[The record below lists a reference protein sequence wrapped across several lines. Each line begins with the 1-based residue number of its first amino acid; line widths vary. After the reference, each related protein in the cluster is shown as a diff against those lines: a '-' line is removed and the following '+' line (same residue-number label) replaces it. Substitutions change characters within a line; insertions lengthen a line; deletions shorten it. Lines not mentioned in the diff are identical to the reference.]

1 MVITNKESD
10 RSSSEANPGPSEA
23 LLAAATDDSPAGTAD
38 QSARPDQ
45 QPAAVSPV
53 PSPPPHSPAVKP
65 RSPHWRK
72 RLMLAVGVVAGLAVG
87 GYFLV
92 PWVRTAVTTVSTDDA
107 YVNGHVTVVAP
118 RVSGQVTKVLVD
130 DNQRVKMGDVLVQLD
145 PEPYDIQVS
154 IAKTAVDAASADLE
168 ATRAQTRGLEGQ
180 LGSLYYALQH
190 AIEDVDN
197 QIAQLHARVAT
208 LKARQA
214 TLDNAQH
221 QYDRVKN
228 LFDTNVAAKQ
238 EMDDRTADLQ
248 VAKAQVDEALEGV
261 YQVRVALGL
270 PRKPESGDLTE
281 VPTNL
286 DQTFSVVRQVQANL
300 VQAAAQLGV
309 VQSVTD
315 SPKDMVAKFYQ
326 RDAAG
331 NVEHIL
337 ASLLES
343 APAVKQAEV
352 RLAQAQRHLAEAELN
367 RRYCDVVSEIDGVV
381 TRRNVNPGNTVQAG
395 QALMAVRSL
404 TEIWIDANFKETQL
418 ADLRIGQ
425 RVRCEVDMYGSRRE
439 FEGRITGFTMGT
451 GQTLALLPPQ
461 NATGNFVKIV
471 QRLPVRI
478 ELTDYDPHKAPLF
491 VGLSVTPY
499 VYYKEPPTGPHAGEV
514 LQPLTDLPTGPAA
527 APTTTRVASGA
538 ITVNKP

>member
-1 MVITNKESD
+1 MTNTSNEHAQSASEEDRGLSAVVLEEAAGGLPVGPAD
-10 RSSSEANPGPSEA
+10 RSALRDQQPEPTSPVPATPPQSPAAKPQLPHWRERL
-23 LLAAATDDSPAGTAD
+23 LLAAA
-38 QSARPDQ
+38 
-45 QPAAVSPV
+45 AVV
-53 PSPPPHSPAVKP
+53 
-65 RSPHWRK
+65 
-72 RLMLAVGVVAGLAVG
+72 GLAAG
-87 GYFLV
+87 GYFLI
-92 PWVRTAVTTVSTDDA
+92 PWLVTALSTVSTDDA
-107 YVNGHVTVVAP
+107 YVNGHVTFVAP
-118 RVSGQVTKVLVD
+118 RVSGQVSKVLVD
-130 DNQRVKMGDVLVQLD
+130 DNHRVKKGDVVVQLD

-197 QIAQLHARVAT
+197 QIAVLHARIAT

-270 PRKPESGDLTE
+270 PRRPESGDLTE
-281 VPTNL
+281 VPPNL
-286 DQTFSVVRQVQANL
+286 DQTFSVVRQVQASL

-309 VQSVTD
+309 VQPVND
-315 SPKDMVAKFYQ
+315 SPKEMVAKFYQ
-326 RDAAG
+326 RDATG
-331 NVEHIL
+331 DVERIL
-337 ASLLES
+337 ADLLEG

-352 RLAQAQRHLAEAELN
+352 RLAQAQRRLAEAELN

-404 TEIWIDANFKETQL
+404 DEIWIDANFKETQL
-418 ADLRIGQ
+418 ANLRIGQ
-425 RVRCEVDMYGSRRE
+425 RVRCEVDMYGSLRE

-478 ELTDYDPHKAPLF
+478 ELSDYDPAKAPLF
-491 VGLSVTPY
+491 IGVSVTPY
-499 VYYKEPPTGPHAGEV
+499 VYYKEAPTGPHAGEV
-514 LQPLTDLPTGPAA
+514 LQPPASA
-527 APTTTRVASGA
+527 M
-538 ITVNKP
+538 VNEP

>member
-1 MVITNKESD
+1 M
-10 RSSSEANPGPSEA
+10 P
-23 LLAAATDDSPAGTAD
+23 PAWPAD
-38 QSARPDQ
+38 
-45 QPAAVSPV
+45 
-53 PSPPPHSPAVKP
+53 
-65 RSPHWRK
+65 
-72 RLMLAVGVVAGLAVG
+72 LG
-87 GYFLV
+87 
-92 PWVRTAVTTVSTDDA
+92 DDA

-270 PRKPESGDLTE
+270 PRKPDSGDLTE

-309 VQSVTD
+309 VQPVTD

-326 RDAAG
+326 RDPKG
-331 NVEHIL
+331 NVEDIL
-337 ASLLES
+337 AGLLES

-352 RLAQAQRHLAEAELN
+352 RLAQAQRRLAEAELN
-367 RRYCDVVSEIDGVV
+367 RRYCDVISEIDGVV
-381 TRRNVNPGNTVQAG
+381 AFLDVFW
-395 QALMAVRSL
+395 LCAVVSAVLLLLVLVMKRSVA
-404 TEIWIDANFKETQL
+404 EKGEH
-418 ADLRIGQ
+418 IGA
-425 RVRCEVDMYGSRRE
+425 E
-439 FEGRITGFTMGT
+439 
-451 GQTLALLPPQ
+451 
-461 NATGNFVKIV
+461 
-471 QRLPVRI
+471 
-478 ELTDYDPHKAPLF
+478 
-491 VGLSVTPY
+491 
-499 VYYKEPPTGPHAGEV
+499 
-514 LQPLTDLPTGPAA
+514 
-527 APTTTRVASGA
+527 
-538 ITVNKP
+538 